1 MTAPAPPSV
10 RARAVSARRKR
21 SNACGDRTVGRP
33 GVRAPGGRGEG
44 VVLIELRALL
54 TQGKEL
60 AIGEFALVQ
69 CANSRGTILD
79 VGKRI
84 VGLTMVA
91 AALAIAMFGIPLAG
105 IVARYVIHDERTELE
120 RAADHA
126 AVATA
131 ADLMLGRR
139 PDIPG
144 KIGRHTFVAVY
155 DPRGQRLAG
164 DGPPIADGTATAAL
178 AGLTSSG
185 DANGDMVVAV
195 PIQTGALML
204 GTVRAATPRSETYTR
219 IAGIW
224 MMMAGLALLAM
235 VAAWLVARIL
245 SARLSRPLQ
254 NLVVTADALGH
265 GDFSARS
272 QPAGLPEIDS
282 VAVALNSTAARLG
295 ELVARERA
303 FSTDASHQLRTP
315 LTGLQLGLEV
325 ALEDPDQD
333 HREAL
338 RTALAAT
345 ERLQRT
351 IEDLLHLTRAPAR
364 PARPLHLLEVLDEL
378 SDTWGHRLAVSGRA
392 LTITKQPYIPQSRAS
407 AAAVRQILAVLLDN
421 ALTHGRGA
429 VTVTVRDAGQALAI
443 DVADQGPGITVSG
456 DQLFTRLTSDGSGHG
471 IGLGLARRLAEAE
484 GGRLRLTRP
493 RPPTFTL
500 LAPTLDS
507 TP

>member
-1 MTAPAPPSV
+1 M
-10 RARAVSARRKR
+10 
-21 SNACGDRTVGRP
+21 
-33 GVRAPGGRGEG
+33 
-44 VVLIELRALL
+44 
-54 TQGKEL
+54 
-60 AIGEFALVQ
+60 AINEFASVP
-69 CANSRGTILD
+69 CVKSRGRILD
-79 VGKRI
+79 MGKRI
-84 VGLTMVA
+84 VGLTMLA
-91 AALAIAMFGIPLAG
+91 ATLAIAMFGIPLAG

-126 AVATA
+126 AVAA
-131 ADLMLGRR
+131 AANLVLGQR
-139 PDIPG
+139 PDSPG
-144 KIGRHTFVAVY
+144 KIGSHTFVAVY

-164 DGPPIADGTATAAL
+164 EGPPTADGTASAAL
-178 AGLTSSG
+178 AGHISSG
-185 DANGDMVVAV
+185 DTNGDIVVAV
-195 PIQTGALML
+195 PIQTRASTLGA
-204 GTVRAATPRSETYTR
+204 VRAATPRNETYTR

-224 MMMAGLALLAM
+224 MMMAGLAVLAM
-235 VAAWLVARIL
+235 VGAWLLAQIL
-245 SARLSRPLQ
+245 SARLSRPLE
-254 NLVVTADALGH
+254 NLVATADALGN

-282 VAVALNSTAARLG
+282 VAAALNSTATRLG

-325 ALEDPDQD
+325 ALEDPHHD
-333 HREAL
+333 HREAV

-351 IEDLLHLTRAPAR
+351 IEDLLQLSRAPAR
-364 PARPLHLLEVLDEL
+364 PARALHLLEVLDEL
-378 SDTWGHRLAVSGRA
+378 SDTWGHRLAVNGRA
-392 LTITKQPYIPQSRAS
+392 LTISQQPYVPQSRAS

-421 ALTHGRGA
+421 ALTHGLGA

-456 DQLFTRLTSDGSGHG
+456 DQLFTRLTSNGSGHG
-471 IGLGLARRLAEAE
+471 IGLALARRLAEAE

-493 RPPTFTL
+493 SPPTFTL
-500 LAPTLDS
+500 LTPTLDG